1 MLKAFLAALIL
12 IGAGVFAMSF
22 NVIFRKKEFP
32 NSDVGSNENMRRM
45 GIRCMKDV
53 DADLFSNGKKPADA
67 TCSGT
72 YSESCA
78 GCGLYPFEKKEK

>member
-1 MLKAFLAALIL
+1 
-12 IGAGVFAMSF
+12 
-22 NVIFRKKEFP
+22 
-32 NSDVGSNENMRRM
+32 MRRM

-53 DADLFSNGKKPADA
+53 DADLFSTGKKPADA